1 MSSSHN
7 SKFSVAQNNT
17 ANLGFFPLF
26 RSYKISE
33 YNWLFWWKNLG
44 FWGYNNNNSLTDF
57 ISFII
62 KLQFPREQ
70 SSFSSIVRNVFIS
83 FRPSFHFWISWPIL
97 ELYNTEY
104 VVDGLHRWEALL
116 GNTIVK
122 ENCGLNIA
130 QSVGDERICSN
141 ETLPREVV

>member
-26 RSYKISE
+26 RSYKIAE

-62 KLQFPREQ
+62 SYSFRGNNHRFPQ
-70 SSFSSIVRNVFIS
+70 SSAMF
-83 FRPSFHFWISWPIL
+83 SFHFWISWPVL
-97 ELYNTEY
+97 ELYNTEC

-141 ETLPREVV
+141 ETLPREVVQLYV